1 MEQIKDS
8 YLTIEGNAEAIF
20 KERSSKFLCYAFHVE
35 SEEEIAACLEPLYK
49 RYYDATHHCYAWRL
63 GPFGERFR
71 ANDDGEPSSTA
82 GKPILG
88 QLLSREITNCL
99 IVVVRYFG
107 GTKLGVPGL
116 IAAYKESAA
125 AVLDVATIVER
136 TVDTRIKIDFSYV
149 VMNDV
154 MRIIKEEQPTIEEQV
169 FDNLCSMILSVRNS
183 KADIVLGR
191 LKKVE
196 GAIVDVLE

>member
-1 MEQIKDS
+1 MVEQKDS
-8 YLTIEGNAEAIF
+8 YLTIEGQAEAIF
-20 KERSSKFLCYAFHVE
+20 KERSSKFLCYAYHVE
-35 SEEEIAACLEPLYK
+35 SEEEITACLEPLRK

-88 QLLSREITNCL
+88 QLLSRDITNCL
-99 IVVVRYFG
+99 IVVVRYLG

-125 AVLDVATIVER
+125 AVLDAAKVVER
-136 TVDTRIKIDFSYV
+136 TVDRRIRIEFSYI

-154 MRIIKEEQPTIEEQV
+154 MRIIKEDQPTFEEQT
-169 FDNLCSMILSVRNS
+169 FDNLCSMTLSIRES
-183 KADIVLGR
+183 KADAVEGR
-191 LKKVE
+191 LRKVE
-196 GAIVDVLE
+196 GAIVEVLD